1 MFTDKIESVISNIL
15 ATIYEQD
22 LIPKGSVTVIWSWND
37 DEIQIHAKKMNDL
50 LCGFEF
56 MHG

>member
-50 LCGFEF
+50 L
-56 MHG
+56 